1 MNMSERNSMQN
12 IFDQIRDQQVEAPL
26 SVMESAI
33 QQANQRRR
41 RKMLLRWASMCV
53 VITAIVFGLWPNRVE
68 KNQLQIQ
75 TVSPSQ
81 EKPGS
86 VAVPEI
92 NMSTKTSES
101 AESQKALL
109 QRTKKRVSTNIDSG
123 SSYPSENV
131 VITQESQDLP
141 KLDQVQTQ
149 DSVQRP
155 IMQNEN
161 PAQSTPTVGSKIK
174 QSKQGSRKLKL
185 IVPKP

>member
-1 MNMSERNSMQN
+1 MKMSERNSMQN

-41 RKMLLRWASMCV
+41 RKMLLRWTSMCA
-53 VITAIVFGLWPNRVE
+53 VITAIVFGLWPKPVE
-68 KNQLQIQ
+68 RIQPQIQ

-81 EKPGS
+81 EKSGS

-92 NMSTKTSES
+92 NKSTKTSES
-101 AESQKALL
+101 EVSQKALI
-109 QRTKKRVSTNIDSG
+109 QKNKSRGSSKIVSG
-123 SSYPSENV
+123 SSHPSDNV

-141 KLDQVQTQ
+141 KLDQVQAQ

-155 IMQNEN
+155 IPQNEN
-161 PAQSTPTVGSKIK
+161 PAQSTPTVGSKVK
-174 QSKQGSRKLKL
+174 QSKQGTRKLKL